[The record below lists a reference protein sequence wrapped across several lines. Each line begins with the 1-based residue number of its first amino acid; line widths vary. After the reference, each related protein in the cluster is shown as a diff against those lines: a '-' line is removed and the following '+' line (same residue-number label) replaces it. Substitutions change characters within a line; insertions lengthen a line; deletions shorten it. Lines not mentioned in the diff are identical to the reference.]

1 MAKRLKLDARAFG
14 AEPGMPDVPALTAW
28 IAENRGR
35 AADLTTVRLGQSLA
49 PQLRA
54 GVRFPCAG
62 GKFYADRILSAVS
75 GITDRKAT
83 GELHI
88 DPQAIIEDAAGIVIQ
103 KKGAWCAL
111 PAPHALGVKDEYFND
126 PFEWNDALCRAYR
139 TIMRTMRDTG
149 IDGHVLVCDTIDR
162 EELAALAWQK
172 AFFFEPRTDR
182 TSLAALLE
190 RQQQVA
196 VRKEDLL
203 MLLGLLDEYE
213 VSRICILDPD
223 PQAIGL
229 ARAHFDPDQ
238 ILAGGYC
245 TDGDED
251 YWKDLVLAAECTV

>member
-1 MAKRLKLDARAFG
+1 VTRAFG
-14 AEPGMPDVPALTAW
+14 AEPGLPDVPALAAW
-28 IAENRGR
+28 IATHRGQL
-35 AADLTTVRLGQSLA
+35 ADITTYRLDESLS
-49 PQLRA
+49 PQLGA
-54 GVRFPCAG
+54 GIAFPCAG
-62 GKFYADRILSAVS
+62 GKFYADRILSALT
-75 GITDRKAT
+75 GITERRAV

-88 DPQAIIEDAAGIVIQ
+88 DPHAIIEDAAGLVVR

-126 PFEWNDALCRAYR
+126 PFEWNDALCKAYR

-182 TSLAALLE
+182 TSLATLLE
-190 RQQQVA
+190 RQHQVA

-238 ILAGGYC
+238 IVAGGYC
-245 TDGDED
+245 TSGDAGT
-251 YWKDLVLAAECTV
+251 YWKDLAGAAEFTV